1 MSKKIFF
8 HNDDLESFYRFVPIT
23 PLSIHLLMKV
33 LVLLLILLPAIYWA
47 CAMCWTLFLAQG
59 I

>member
-1 MSKKIFF
+1 MSKKFFF

-33 LVLLLILLPAIYWA
+33 LVLLLILSAE
-47 CAMCWTLFLAQG
+47 
-59 I
+59 